1 MLFAATDL
9 LMPAVLGSRSDAQGQ
24 SQPLDEKRSKV
35 RASGLAAGR
44 DGRGDAFGR
53 RRLREAGIVLKPLLR
68 SAGLSA
74 IQINNEDV
82 RIDVASQIRFL
93 ELAAKALNDPV
104 LGFRLTHDADLRRV
118 GLLYYVAASSE
129 TLGDALERA
138 QRFSSIVNAGVVL
151 KCFEAR
157 NFTIALRYAGV
168 ARHSDR
174 QQMECLVT
182 TLIRFCRDST
192 NRRLNPI
199 AVHFVHRRL
208 PQSSEIEKFF
218 GCRIEFA
225 ANTDR
230 IIFDKK
236 AKQLRLV
243 AADPH
248 LNEMLLHY
256 CEQALAY
263 RRSREGP
270 LQITIENAIT
280 PLLPHGK
287 AQLGAV
293 AQTLGVSSRTLART
307 LAAEGLSFGEI
318 LSQLRS
324 DLATHYLSDPNLP
337 ISEIAWLVG
346 YQGVSAFSH
355 GYKRWTGMNPK
366 KMRGKLLASPQGR
379 KARRA
384 AGARAD
390 KI

>member
-1 MLFAATDL
+1 MGLAT
-9 LMPAVLGSRSDAQGQ
+9 R
-24 SQPLDEKRSKV
+24 
-35 RASGLAAGR
+35 LAAG
-44 DGRGDAFGR
+44 
-53 RRLREAGIVLKPLLR
+53 RLREAGIVLKPLLR

-74 IQINNEDV
+74 IQINNKDV
-82 RIDVASQIRFL
+82 RIGVASQIRFL
-93 ELAAKALNDPV
+93 ELAAKALNDAV
-104 LGFRLTHDADLRRV
+104 LGFRLARDADLRRV

-129 TLGDALERA
+129 TLGDALERVE
-138 QRFSSIVNAGVVL
+138 RYSSIANAGVVL
-151 KCFEAR
+151 KCLEAR

-168 ARHSDR
+168 ARHSNR

-182 TLIRFCRDST
+182 TVIRFCRAST
-192 NRRLNPI
+192 DLRLNPI
-199 AVHFVHRRL
+199 AVRFVHRRL
-208 PQSSEIEKFF
+208 PKSSELEKFF
-218 GCRIEFA
+218 GCPIDFGA
-225 ANTDR
+225 DTDR

-287 AQLGAV
+287 AQFGAV
-293 AQTLGVSSRTLART
+293 AQTLGVSSRTLARR

-318 LSQLRS
+318 VSQLRS

-366 KMRGKLLASPQGR
+366 KMRGKLLASH
-379 KARRA
+379 
-384 AGARAD
+384 
-390 KI
+390 

>member
-1 MLFAATDL
+1 MRRASSNLSMRNGAKSGHRDL
-9 LMPAVLGSRSDAQGQ
+9 QSDAMGVAT
-24 SQPLDEKRSKV
+24 R
-35 RASGLAAGR
+35 LAAG
-44 DGRGDAFGR
+44 
-53 RRLREAGIVLKPLLR
+53 RLREAGIVKPLLR

-74 IQINNEDV
+74 IQINNKDV
-82 RIDVASQIRFL
+82 RIGVASQIRFL

-104 LGFRLTHDADLRRV
+104 LGIRLMHDADLRRV

-138 QRFSSIVNAGVVL
+138 QRYSSIVNAGVVL

-199 AVHFVHRRL
+199 AVHFIYRRL

-230 IIFDKK
+230 IIFEKK
-236 AKQLRLV
+236 ANQLRLV
-243 AADPH
+243 AADPY
-248 LNEMLLHY
+248 LNEILLHY

-263 RRSREGP
+263 RRSGESP

-293 AQTLGVSSRTLART
+293 AQKLGVSSPPLARR
-307 LAAEGLSFGEI
+307 LAVEGLSVGEI

-324 DLATHYLSDPNLP
+324 DLATYYLRDSNLP
-337 ISEIAWLVG
+337 IYEIAWLVG

-355 GYKRWTGMNPK
+355 GYKRWTGMTPK
-366 KMRGKLLASPQGR
+366 KMRGKLLASHQRSFGQSTI
-379 KARRA
+379 RR
-384 AGARAD
+384 
-390 KI
+390 

>member
-1 MLFAATDL
+1 MRRA
-9 LMPAVLGSRSDAQGQ
+9 SR
-24 SQPLDEKRSKV
+24 KRSMGKAAKSGRRAKV
-35 RASGLAAGR
+35 THLDLQPDALGVATRLAAG
-44 DGRGDAFGR
+44 
-53 RRLREAGIVLKPLLR
+53 RLREAGIVLKPLLK
-68 SAGLSA
+68 SAGLFA
-74 IQINNEDV
+74 GQINGKGI
-82 RIDVASQIRFL
+82 RIGVASQIKFL
-93 ELAAKALNDPV
+93 ELAAKALNDRL
-104 LGFRLTHDADLRRV
+104 LGFRLTRDADLRFV
-118 GLLYYVAASSE
+118 GLLYYVAASSQ
-129 TLGDALERA
+129 TLGDALDRAERY
-138 QRFSSIVNAGVVL
+138 SSIVNAGVVL
-151 KCFEAR
+151 KCFEAS
-157 NFTIALRYAGV
+157 NLTIALRYAGV

-182 TLIRFCRDST
+182 AIIRFCRDST
-192 NRRLNPI
+192 DRRLNPV

-236 AKQLRLV
+236 VKQLRLI

-263 RRSREGP
+263 RRSRESP
-270 LQITIENAIT
+270 LQIAIENAIT

-293 AQTLGVSSRTLART
+293 AQTLGVSSRTLARR

-337 ISEIAWLVG
+337 ISEVAWLLG
-346 YQGVSAFSH
+346 YKAVSAFSH
-355 GYKRWTGMNPK
+355 AYKRSTEMNPR
-366 KMRGKLLASPQGR
+366 KMRDKLLAR
-379 KARRA
+379 H
-384 AGARAD
+384 
-390 KI
+390 

>member
-1 MLFAATDL
+1 MRGASRRRAIREASKTERRARVTHLDLQPDALGVAT
-9 LMPAVLGSRSDAQGQ
+9 R
-24 SQPLDEKRSKV
+24 
-35 RASGLAAGR
+35 LAAV
-44 DGRGDAFGR
+44 
-53 RRLREAGIVLKPLLR
+53 RLREAGVVLKPLLG

-74 IQINNEDV
+74 SQINGKDI
-82 RIDVASQIRFL
+82 RIGVASQIRFL
-93 ELAAKALNDPV
+93 ELAAKALNDPL
-104 LGFRLTHDADLRRV
+104 LGFRLTRDADVRFV
-118 GLLYYVAASSE
+118 GLLYYVAASSQ

-138 QRFSSIVNAGVVL
+138 ERYSSIVNAGVVL
-151 KCFEAR
+151 KCFEAG
-157 NFTIALRYAGV
+157 NLTITLRYAGV

-182 TLIRFCRDST
+182 AIIRFCRDST
-192 NRRLNPI
+192 DRRLSPL

-236 AKQLRLV
+236 ARQLRLV

-293 AQTLGVSSRTLART
+293 AQMLGVSSRTLARS
-307 LAAEGLSFGEI
+307 LAEEGLSFGEI

-366 KMRGKLLASPQGR
+366 KMRGKLLASH
-379 KARRA
+379 
-384 AGARAD
+384 
-390 KI
+390 

>member
-1 MLFAATDL
+1 M
-9 LMPAVLGSRSDAQGQ
+9 R
-24 SQPLDEKRSKV
+24 
-35 RASGLAAGR
+35 RASPNLSMRNGAKSGHRDLQPDAMGVATRLAAG
-44 DGRGDAFGR
+44 
-53 RRLREAGIVLKPLLR
+53 RLREAGIVLKPLLR

-74 IQINNEDV
+74 IQIDNEDV

-293 AQTLGVSSRTLART
+293 AQMLGVSSRTLARR

>member
-1 MLFAATDL
+1 
-9 LMPAVLGSRSDAQGQ
+9 
-24 SQPLDEKRSKV
+24 
-35 RASGLAAGR
+35 
-44 DGRGDAFGR
+44 
-53 RRLREAGIVLKPLLR
+53 
-68 SAGLSA
+68 
-74 IQINNEDV
+74 
-82 RIDVASQIRFL
+82 
-93 ELAAKALNDPV
+93 
-104 LGFRLTHDADLRRV
+104 
-118 GLLYYVAASSE
+118 
-129 TLGDALERA
+129 
-138 QRFSSIVNAGVVL
+138 VVV
-151 KCFEAR
+151 KSFEAR

-182 TLIRFCRDST
+182 TVIRFCRDST

-225 ANTDR
+225 ATTDR

-287 AQLGAV
+287 AQLAAV
-293 AQTLGVSSRTLART
+293 AQTLGVSSRTLARR

-337 ISEIAWLVG
+337 ISEVAWLVG

-366 KMRGKLLASPQGR
+366 KMRGKLLASH
-379 KARRA
+379 
-384 AGARAD
+384 
-390 KI
+390 